1 VTYWVRHDHEDAAP
15 VSVRGGVRLCPTDG
29 PLRSACRSF
38 TSSARSSSSEYLRYR
53 TCREPFGSKLAYPG
67 FCPSSRPLRS
77 ASTCREHIPSARY
90 VPPSDFLSPS
100 TVCSA
105 VRLVGLFHPTA
116 TCRVVYRSG
125 ASPPV
130 QPFLP
135 RREELP
141 PCRSARPSSPV
152 ETGVHSSV
160 PRLRGLAPH
169 GVALSAAWCYPPRS
183 SLPSSGSLFL
193 RALAS
198 AVPCSYLRGS
208 TPDVAP
214 ADLRLR
220 DGPLRPSSAS
230 RRRRP

>member
-1 VTYWVRHDHEDAAP
+1 MTYWVRHDSKTLRLFPCARP
-15 VSVRGGVRLCPTDG
+15 RYVQPTVRSEALVGASPRPQG
-29 PLRSACRSF
+29 PPPQSTFATEPAL
-38 TSSARSSSSEYLRYR
+38 
-53 TCREPFGSKLAYPG
+53 EPFGSELAYPG
-67 FCPSSRPLRS
+67 FCPSSRPDRS

-90 VPPSDFLSPS
+90 VPPSGFLGPS

-135 RREELP
+135 HREELP
-141 PCRSARPSSPV
+141 PCRSARPNSPI
-152 ETGVHSSV
+152 ETGVHSGG
-160 PRLRGLAPH
+160 PRLRGFAPH

-183 SLPSSGSLFL
+183 SLPSSGSRSL

-198 AVPCSYLRGS
+198 AVPCSGLQGS

-214 ADLRLR
+214 TDLRLR
-220 DGPLRPSSAS
+220 AGPLRPSSAS
-230 RRRRP
+230 HRRRP